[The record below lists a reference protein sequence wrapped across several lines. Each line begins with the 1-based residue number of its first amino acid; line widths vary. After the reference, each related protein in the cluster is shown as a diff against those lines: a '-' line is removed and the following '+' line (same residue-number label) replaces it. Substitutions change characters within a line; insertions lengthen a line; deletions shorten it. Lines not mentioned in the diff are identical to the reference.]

1 MILSVSRRTDVPNY
15 YSDWFLRRLR
25 EGFLYVRNPRNP
37 RQISKLELSPEV
49 VDGIVFWTKNPANLM
64 ARLEELRGYPYYFQF
79 TLTGYGADMEPGLPS
94 KRRELIPTFRSLS
107 ERIGKERVVWRYDPI
122 FLSSKYTPE
131 YHLQAFE
138 EIAESLSGYTE
149 KAVISFGDF
158 YAKTRKNTAE
168 LGLLQMTEPEM
179 RRLATGLAG
188 IAEKYRLRLESCAE
202 ETDLRDC
209 GIAPGSCIDRSLFER
224 MLGCGLRAGKDK
236 NQRKACG
243 CMESIDVG
251 VYNSCR
257 NGCKYCYAN
266 YDDKRV
272 AQTISQYRPES
283 PLLCGEV
290 EPEERIVERKQS
302 SLKDGQLCFWE

>member
-1 MILSVSRRTDVPNY
+1 MILSVSRRTDIPNY

-37 RQISKLELSPEV
+37 RQISKLELSPKV
-49 VDGIVFWTKNPANLM
+49 VDGIVFWTKNPANM
-64 ARLEELRGYPYYFQF
+64 MGRLEELREYPYYFQF
-79 TLTGYGADMEPGLPS
+79 TLTGYGADVEPGLPS
-94 KRRELIPTFRSLS
+94 KRKELIPTFRRLS
-107 ERIGKERVVWRYDPI
+107 ERIGKERVIWRYDPI

-131 YHLQAFE
+131 YHLRAFE
-138 EIAESLSGYTE
+138 EIADSLSDYTE

-158 YAKTRKNTAE
+158 YAKTKKNTAD
-168 LGLLQMTEPEM
+168 LGLLEMRETEM
-179 RRLATGLAG
+179 RRLAAKLAE
-188 IAEKYRLRLESCAE
+188 IAEKYRLRLETCSEEAE
-202 ETDLRDC
+202 LSDL
-209 GIAPGSCIDRSLFER
+209 GIMRGSCIDRSLFER
-224 MLGCGLRAGKDK
+224 MLGCKLRAGKDK

-266 YDDKRV
+266 FDETRV
-272 AQTISQYRPES
+272 MQTIAKYRPEA

-290 EPEERIVERKQS
+290 GQEDILVERKQP
-302 SLKDGQLCFWE
+302 SLMDGQLCFWE